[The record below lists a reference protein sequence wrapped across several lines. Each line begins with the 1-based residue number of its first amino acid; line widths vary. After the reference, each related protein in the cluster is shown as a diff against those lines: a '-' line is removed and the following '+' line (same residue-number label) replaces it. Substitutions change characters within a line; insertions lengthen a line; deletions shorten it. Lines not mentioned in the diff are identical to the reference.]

1 MKEATGELA
10 NLLIVVL
17 SVAILVAFFYF
28 TVWPIIDNNFK
39 KQTACDKAVC
49 EGVDTDKD
57 GLVNCVYKKKNGDSI
72 DITCKYKG

>member
-10 NLLIVVL
+10 NLLVVTV

-49 EGVDTDKD
+49 EGKDADKD
-57 GLVNCVYKKKNGDSI
+57 GYVNCVLDGASFR
-72 DITCKYKG
+72 CRYKG